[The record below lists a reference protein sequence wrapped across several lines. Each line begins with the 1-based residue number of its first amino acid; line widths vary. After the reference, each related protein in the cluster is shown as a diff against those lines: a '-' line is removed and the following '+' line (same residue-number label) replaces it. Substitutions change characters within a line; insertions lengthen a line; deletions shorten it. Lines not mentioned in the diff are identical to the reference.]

1 MALILASGSPR
12 RKELLRLIVPD
23 FLVEPADVDERAIAA
38 PTPAALVRAL
48 ALAKCR
54 AVAAL
59 RPGDLVLGCD
69 TVVDVD
75 GQVLGKPADREQA
88 AAMMRLLSGRS
99 HLVHTGVAL
108 RQGGREQVFSETTR
122 VRFAPLTET
131 EIAAYADTDE
141 PYDKAGAYGIQG
153 YAARFVEGI
162 EGCYFNVMGLPV
174 RRVYAALC
182 QWGPEA

>member
-48 ALAKCR
+48 AVAKCR

-75 GQVLGKPADREQA
+75 GRVLGKPADREQA

-99 HLVHTGVAL
+99 HLVHTGVA
-108 RQGGREQVFSETTR
+108 
-122 VRFAPLTET
+122 
-131 EIAAYADTDE
+131 
-141 PYDKAGAYGIQG
+141 
-153 YAARFVEGI
+153 
-162 EGCYFNVMGLPV
+162 
-174 RRVYAALC
+174 
-182 QWGPEA
+182 